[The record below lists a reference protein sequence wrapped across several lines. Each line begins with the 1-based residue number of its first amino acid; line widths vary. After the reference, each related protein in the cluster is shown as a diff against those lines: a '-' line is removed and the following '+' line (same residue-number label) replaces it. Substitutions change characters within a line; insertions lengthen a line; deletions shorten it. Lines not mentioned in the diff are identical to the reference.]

1 MKNLHQTLQKEG
13 TSELHAE
20 KAIQNIQKLIQTRYP
35 LMASLSRSKM
45 IIECLIEL
53 NEEKRFLAQQ

>member
-1 MKNLHQTLQKEG
+1 MKNQNQTLQQPG
-13 TSELHAE
+13 RTELRAT
-20 KAIQNIQKLIQTRYP
+20 KAIQNIQNWMDTRYP
-35 LMASLSRSKM
+35 AMAALSKSKM